1 MSASLIGRLG
11 SSAFRLSAAAMAMSL
26 AGSCFSTDS
35 ARQAGPSWDS
45 KTRWN
50 DLLGGLAVG
59 RSKRT
64 YELTS
69 SIVPRGTPFHRVV
82 ELGFLLFHLIS
93 YRVHTAAASLV
104 QRNSVPST
112 QRRCMTTA
120 KRRASATIA
129 LFMPRRLAICI
140 AQALSHDLDFDQIA
154 PLRAGLELCCRG
166 LTEVSPYASSVAWLL
181 FLYDYD
187 AHRRRGGA
195 DRLLQHLNVKTRE
208 SPSPSACNR
217 SDSYGGDT
225 TSIIARRERSIAS
238 KIRGERSVASKR
250 CLSGRCHGKSGH

>member
-1 MSASLIGRLG
+1 MQVLLRPTEWSNKNGDVRFSNRPVGVKRFQAIHDSDGNVARGLLLLYGLG
-11 SSAFRLSAAAMAMSL
+11 
-26 AGSCFSTDS
+26 T
-35 ARQAGPSWDS
+35 QAGPSWDS

-140 AQALSHDLDFDQIA
+140 AQALSHDHRVERTSMLWA
-154 PLRAGLELCCRG
+154 
-166 LTEVSPYASSVAWLL
+166 AS
-181 FLYDYD
+181 
-187 AHRRRGGA
+187 
-195 DRLLQHLNVKTRE
+195 
-208 SPSPSACNR
+208 
-217 SDSYGGDT
+217 
-225 TSIIARRERSIAS
+225 
-238 KIRGERSVASKR
+238 
-250 CLSGRCHGKSGH
+250 

>member
-1 MSASLIGRLG
+1 MVCSVPTLEFRIVTRARRVIEMSSLMSASLIGRLG
-11 SSAFRLSAAAMAMSL
+11 SSAFRLSTAAMAMSL

-35 ARQAGPSWDS
+35 AQAGPSWDS

-140 AQALSHDLDFDQIA
+140 AQALSHDHRVERTSMLWA
-154 PLRAGLELCCRG
+154 
-166 LTEVSPYASSVAWLL
+166 AS
-181 FLYDYD
+181 
-187 AHRRRGGA
+187 
-195 DRLLQHLNVKTRE
+195 
-208 SPSPSACNR
+208 
-217 SDSYGGDT
+217 
-225 TSIIARRERSIAS
+225 
-238 KIRGERSVASKR
+238 
-250 CLSGRCHGKSGH
+250 

>member
-1 MSASLIGRLG
+1 MVNVTRGLMLLYGLG
-11 SSAFRLSAAAMAMSL
+11 
-26 AGSCFSTDS
+26 T
-35 ARQAGPSWDS
+35 QAGPSWDS

-50 DLLGGLAVG
+50 DLWGGLAAVVG

-69 SIVPRGTPFHRVV
+69 SIVPRGTLFHRVV

-112 QRRCMTTA
+112 QMRCMMTA

-140 AQALSHDLDFDQIA
+140 AQALSHDHRVERISMLWA
-154 PLRAGLELCCRG
+154 
-166 LTEVSPYASSVAWLL
+166 AS
-181 FLYDYD
+181 
-187 AHRRRGGA
+187 
-195 DRLLQHLNVKTRE
+195 
-208 SPSPSACNR
+208 
-217 SDSYGGDT
+217 
-225 TSIIARRERSIAS
+225 
-238 KIRGERSVASKR
+238 
-250 CLSGRCHGKSGH
+250 